1 MNYTCEAVINL
12 PRERV
17 ISLFD
22 DPANLVKWQPGL
34 VSFEP
39 LAGVRG
45 QPGAQS
51 RLTYRMGRR
60 TIEMVETV
68 TTRNLPHEFSGTCAT
83 QGGRSAVRNEFHEV
97 AAGRTRWVAHS
108 EYRCDGLLMRL
119 MNWLMPGAFRRQTQ
133 KFMEQFKAFAE
144 TAGAG

>member
-1 MNYTCEAVINL
+1 MNYTCEVVINL

-39 LAGVRG
+39 LTGVPG
-45 QPGAQS
+45 QPGARS
-51 RLTYRMGRR
+51 RLTYRLGRR

-68 TTRNLPHEFSGTCAT
+68 TTRNLPREFSGTYAT
-83 QGGRSAVRNEFHEV
+83 EGGCSTVRNEFHEET
-97 AAGRTRWVAHS
+97 ASRTRWLAHS
-108 EYRCDGLLMRL
+108 EYRCDGLPMRL
-119 MNWLMPGAFRRQTQ
+119 MSWLMPSAFRRQTQ
-133 KFMEQFKAFAE
+133 KFMDQFKAFAE